1 MKTCTALLAIAFT
14 CSIICHTPAAEALLP
29 VKPGDAYFAQLDPK
43 PAPQPSGL
51 MLQKGDRLAIC
62 GDSITEQKMYS
73 RIMETYLTVCVPQ
86 LEVTTRQYGWGGET
100 AQGFWRR
107 MSNDCLRFK
116 PTIATTCYG
125 MNDHG
130 YRPYDEKIGTAYR
143 SNQLGV
149 VNLFLSNGVRVVLGS
164 PGCVGRNKNW
174 NEASVM
180 AKNINLCALRNIDIE
195 IATQKKIGF
204 ADVFWPM
211 FVWSQEAQQ
220 HYGTDFALPG
230 SDGVHPNWAG
240 HTAMAYSFL
249 RALGLD
255 GAIGTFTVDLG
266 AGTAT
271 ASEGHEIVATKT
283 GEVQIKSKRYPFCV
297 AGATNKDDSI
307 RSAMTFIP
315 FHQELNRLLLIA
327 KNASARKYK
336 VTWGASSRSYTAEEL
351 QKGVNLAADFAENP
365 FLEAFKK
372 VDAAVAAKQGYETK
386 QIKEIFHDL
395 VNGKFKT
402 VDEIRDSELEKLFA
416 LRSAEGKFNRDQI
429 ADATE
434 QTRAP
439 LVEAVKS
446 AFVPVTHT
454 IKIEAE

>member
-1 MKTCTALLAIAFT
+1 MKTCTALLAFAFT
-14 CSIICHTPAAEALLP
+14 CSIACHTPAAEALLP
-29 VKPGDAYFAQLDPK
+29 AKPGDAYFAQLDPK

-73 RIMETYLTVCVPQ
+73 RIIEDYLTMCVPDLQ
-86 LEVTTRQYGWGGET
+86 VTVRQYGWGGER
-100 AQGFWRR
+100 APGFLAR

-149 VNLFLSNGVRVVLGS
+149 VNLFLSNEVRVVLGS

-180 AKNINLCALRNIDIE
+180 SKNINLCTLRNIDID
-195 IATQKKIGF
+195 IATQKQIGF

-220 HYGTDFALPG
+220 RYGTDFALPG
-230 SDGVHPNWAG
+230 ADGVHPNWAG

-271 ASEGHEIVATKT
+271 ASEGHEIVAAKT
-283 GEVQIKSKRYPFCV
+283 GELQIKSSRYPFCA

-315 FHQELNRLLLIA
+315 FNQELNRLLLIA

-336 VTWGASSRSYTAEEL
+336 VTWGPSSRSYTAEEL
-351 QKGVNLAADFAENP
+351 QKGVNLANDFSENP
-365 FLEAFKK
+365 FLEAFKN
-372 VDAAVAAKQGYETK
+372 VDKAVASKQAYETK

-395 VNGKFKT
+395 VGGKFKT
-402 VDEIRDSELEKLFA
+402 
-416 LRSAEGKFNRDQI
+416 
-429 ADATE
+429 
-434 QTRAP
+434 
-439 LVEAVKS
+439 
-446 AFVPVTHT
+446 
-454 IKIEAE
+454 